1 MTRVSGHSLI
11 ASPCCKSI
19 YKTPV
24 YSSLNMSAM
33 GYWTDGD
40 QEHGLSSIDGG
51 LRLCRCGTGYLLQDA
66 IRLDIEAGPEIGFA
80 ETPMDTQLAAIIQ
93 NPLSPRVEVTVRRN
107 YWRYLNDGYREQY
120 RAHREIEDAIAHDEW
135 RRAYYASLPLLQRAL
150 RKLLRSEPKRDFPR
164 ASRPFT
170 VPPFHPTSEQSE
182 NMTRLLALILA
193 GADAPFGA
201 KVLEIAELHREL
213 GQFEAAAEALR
224 ECDEDHHAVTRQV
237 INGQIAERCAAPIRF
252 RM

>member
-1 MTRVSGHSLI
+1 MTRVSGHTLI

-33 GYWTDGD
+33 GYWTDGA
-40 QEHGLSSIDGG
+40 QEHGLASTDGG
-51 LRLCRCGTGYLLQDA
+51 LRICRCGSAYLLQDA
-66 IRLDIEAGPEIGFA
+66 IRIGIEAGPDIEFA
-80 ETPMDTQLAAIIQ
+80 ERPMDTQLAAIIQ
-93 NPLSPRVEVTVRRN
+93 NPSSTRVEVTARRN
-107 YWRYLNDGYREQY
+107 YWRYLNDEYREQY
-120 RAHREIEDAIAHDEW
+120 RAHREIEDAIAHAQW
-135 RRAYYASLPLLQRAL
+135 RHDYYASLPLLQRAL
-150 RKLLRSEPKRDFPR
+150 RKLLRIEPKRDFPR

-193 GADAPFGA
+193 GADAPVEA
-201 KVLEIAELHREL
+201 KALEIAELHREL
-213 GQFEAAAEALR
+213 GQFDAAAEALR
-224 ECDEDHHAVTRQV
+224 ACDEDHHAVTRQV